1 MSFWTMRTLSESVT
15 GHGEIGRT
23 EIGGNQEEREN
34 VGKSRV
40 SAIELSPKFTPISHF
55 WRQFSLLA
63 KSVQLLAMVLAKC
76 KEETYE
82 T

>member
-1 MSFWTMRTLSESVT
+1 MEIWTMRTLSNGVT
-15 GHGEIGRT
+15 DHSEIGKT
-23 EIGGNQEEREN
+23 EIGGDQEGREN

-63 KSVQLLAMVLAKC
+63 KSAQLLAMVLAK
-76 KEETYE
+76 
-82 T
+82 